1 MNENE
6 KEHKGQQPC
15 DPCERNF
22 ERNIHQI
29 VREGEAPT
37 AEERARRE
45 HEVEEAFARKKEHE
59 RSGNRRHGIRNSS
72 GRTPGGSARFRVV
85 WPHPAE

>member
-15 DPCERNF
+15 DPWERNC
-22 ERNIHQI
+22 ERNIHQM
-29 VREGEAPT
+29 VREGEKQT
-37 AEERARRE
+37 AEKRARRE

-59 RSGNRRHGIRNSS
+59 PVR
-72 GRTPGGSARFRVV
+72 
-85 WPHPAE
+85 

>member
-6 KEHKGQQPC
+6 QEHKGQQPC
-15 DPCERNF
+15 GPCERNF

-37 AEERARRE
+37 AEGRARRE

-59 RSGNRRHGIRNSS
+59 PVR
-72 GRTPGGSARFRVV
+72 
-85 WPHPAE
+85 

>member
-15 DPCERNF
+15 DPGERNF

-59 RSGNRRHGIRNSS
+59 PVR
-72 GRTPGGSARFRVV
+72 
-85 WPHPAE
+85 